1 MESLGLLDQ
10 ICPRYMV
17 SAIPSVVHKT
27 VRNPLQVFHPFKP
40 EMHIQI
46 EKDYFE
52 SHFHNLSADFNFDN
66 FHYEKVIPRH
76 QLKVRW
82 EEQECKIFITK
93 LIQYDSSRP
102 YDMDH
107 IIRLTWSI

>member
-1 MESLGLLDQ
+1 M
-10 ICPRYMV
+10 
-17 SAIPSVVHKT
+17 
-27 VRNPLQVFHPFKP
+27 QVFHPFKP

-52 SHFHNLSADFNFDN
+52 SHFHNLSADFNLEN